1 MARKI
6 DINKIEGIKQ
16 SAVKLIVENGYG
28 GASISKIAQKA
39 QVAEG
44 YLYRFYKSKEELI
57 LDLLNSK
64 IEEIADNLEESL
76 KNSESVEQIINMLV
90 KGIFNMAAKSV
101 DDVKFLYVM
110 MSDYSFSMTDKIRE
124 RIRTLCTGVKE
135 KGVSLGELDSKI
147 GEEDI
152 YMLLVIYP
160 IQFINLRLKSIF
172 GVSKWTAAD
181 IEKVINICIK
191 TLKS

>member
-135 KGVSLGELDSKI
+135 KGVSLGELD
-147 GEEDI
+147 EDI